1 MGPSKNVRM
10 FPKKY
15 PTKFPNR
22 NVDKFLDK
30 SAVRS
35 PAKAVKMF
43 PSKNVAKCP
52 VKSANKCPDKSAEKS
67 PGKNAKMCQGKNASK
82 FPKKNVN
89 LSIFAKFVS
98 SLHILEDKQ
107 QQQKSLNPFNQSFPV
122 AAPIHIHY
130 QCFSDL
136 AQDFGLHI
144 SGTKAVLFFHAV
156 LIIVHSI

>member
-22 NVDKFLDK
+22 NVDKFPDK

-67 PGKNAKMCQGKNASK
+67 P
-82 FPKKNVN
+82 KKSVN